1 MASAYAFDE
10 NLLVAEDRI
19 IKCTKVFPKIVLSV
33 YGEQHLQ
40 APNVKDTTG
49 LLATHEVRGWPEMLE
64 SVGCMHSSSK
74 NCPATWH
81 IQFIEH

>member
-40 APNVKDTTG
+40 APNVEDTTG
-49 LLATHEVRGWPEMLE
+49 LLATCELRGWLEMLE
-64 SVGCMHSSSK
+64 SVDCMHSSSK
-74 NCPATWH
+74 NFPATRH